1 MQPSFLLASM
11 LVILAASTCVAQT
24 LAPQSGSDKPP
35 ASSQPAPPAPSQ
47 AAPAVPKADA
57 PKDSA
62 AEKDQPKDKKK
73 PKKVWSN
80 DDVST
85 IKSDVPVVGDSRS
98 SGNSSQNGGNSSPLF
113 SSSPSSD
120 ETKINSFRS
129 RLAQLRSELA
139 DVEAQIRQAR
149 TSNGHV
155 REEVDQFVRPLE
167 AKRAKLQSQID
178 AIEEEARQQGI
189 QPGQLR

>member
-11 LVILAASTCVAQT
+11 LVILPASTCVAQT

-47 AAPAVPKADA
+47 AAPAVPKGDA

-80 DDVST
+80 EDVST
-85 IKSDVPVVGDSRS
+85 IKSDVSVVGD
-98 SGNSSQNGGNSSPLF
+98 SPLF